1 MREREKDVYIYVCVG
16 GVTMRIDLV
25 RIDFVRVDVVKG
37 SRIAYAACN
46 MSVKCEGV

>member
-1 MREREKDVYIYVCVG
+1 MRIDLVRIDLV
-16 GVTMRIDLV
+16 RIDLV